1 MIRNADLALYRA
13 KSNGRGHCQLF
24 DPVLASEISE
34 RLEFEN
40 DLRDAL
46 DRGELELFYQPQV
59 EVGSGRI
66 VGLEALLRWRHPGKG
81 MVSPTVFVPILE
93 ELGLI
98 ELVGEW
104 VLRTAC
110 RQHRV
115 WRERG
120 LSPPRIAV
128 NVSGRQFLRLGFAE
142 TVERILTE
150 EGTAVTAV
158 ELEITETVLAH
169 DTDVCIETL
178 RRLKRLGLEIAL
190 DDFGT
195 GYSSM
200 SYLKRFPVDTLKID
214 RAFVAECDVN
224 AEDAAICT
232 AILSLAR
239 GLGLKTLAEGVE
251 TPGQLEFLRREGC
264 QFYQGFFFRRPMP
277 VEEVER
283 LLAEDVSLISSRHF
297 KPTVPEETV

>member
-1 MIRNADLALYRA
+1 
-13 KSNGRGHCQLF
+13 
-24 DPVLASEISE
+24 
-34 RLEFEN
+34 
-40 DLRDAL
+40 
-46 DRGELELFYQPQV
+46 
-59 EVGSGRI
+59 
-66 VGLEALLRWRHPGKG
+66 
-81 MVSPTVFVPILE
+81 MVSPAVFVPILE

-98 ELVGEW
+98 DLVGEW
-104 VLRTAC
+104 VLRMAC

-115 WRERG
+115 WRDTRAQSATDRRQRLRTSVSAPGLRRDGRAHPERG
-120 LSPPRIAV
+120 TEPP
-128 NVSGRQFLRLGFAE
+128 S
-142 TVERILTE
+142 TD
-150 EGTAVTAV
+150 V

-200 SYLKRFPVDTLKID
+200 SYLKRFPIDTLKID

-283 LLAEDVSLISSRHF
+283 LLAEDVSVTSERHF
-297 KPTVPEETV
+297 DPA

>member
-1 MIRNADLALYRA
+1 MRFRN
-13 KSNGRGHCQLF
+13 LF
-24 DPVLASEISE
+24 DMREY
-34 RLEFEN
+34 
-40 DLRDAL
+40 L
-46 DRGELELFYQPQV
+46 DR
-59 EVGSGRI
+59 
-66 VGLEALLRWRHPGKG
+66 
-81 MVSPTVFVPILE
+81 
-93 ELGLI
+93 LI
-98 ELVGEW
+98 DLVGEW

-115 WRERG
+115 WRENG
-120 LSPPRIAV
+120 LNPPRIAV

-150 EGTAVTAV
+150 ERTAVTAV

-169 DTDVCIETL
+169 DTNTCIETL

-200 SYLKRFPVDTLKID
+200 SYLKRFPIDTLKID

-251 TPGQLEFLRREGC
+251 TPGQLAFLRREGC
-264 QFYQGFFFRRPMP
+264 QFHQGFLFSRPMP
-277 VEEVER
+277 VREVER
-283 LLAEDVSLISSRHF
+283 FLAADVSVRPSRHF
-297 KPTVPEETV
+297 DPASREETA